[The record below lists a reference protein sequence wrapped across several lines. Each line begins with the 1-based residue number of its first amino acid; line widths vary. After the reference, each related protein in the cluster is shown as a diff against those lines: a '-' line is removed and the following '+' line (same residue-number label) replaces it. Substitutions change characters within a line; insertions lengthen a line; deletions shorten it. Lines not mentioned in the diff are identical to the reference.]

1 MFTEPKSLRVMVADE
16 DEVQRLMIRE
26 YLEIVGPYDVLE
38 SHGLYHLLAACES
51 ALPRIGLVILDMEGS
66 RVDGV
71 DLVLEIRRRNPT
83 LPILGMTDRQADL
96 YEDARLRGQPLVGL
110 IPKPFS
116 PHHLHRSI
124 KAVLRAH
131 GERVFPGSL
140 GQVGLR
146 IGSGERGHQML
157 GHAGYAQNP
166 L

>member
-1 MFTEPKSLRVMVADE
+1 MYAESKCIRVMVAEE

-38 SHGLYHLLAACES
+38 SQGLYHLLAACES
-51 ALPRIGLVILDMEGS
+51 ALPGIGLVILDMEGS

-71 DLVLEIRRRNPT
+71 DLVLEIRRRNPS

-96 YEDARLRGQPLVGL
+96 YKDTRLRGQSLVGL

-131 GERVFPGSL
+131 GERVFPGRP
-140 GQVGLR
+140 GRGGLR
-146 IGSGERGHQML
+146 IGSGVRVQL
-157 GHAGYAQNP
+157 LSGHAGYAQNP
-166 L
+166 